1 MAIEA
6 TEEAAKTIVVDP
18 ENPAV
23 GLTAPGRSG
32 TIIAAIAVIFS
43 LWQVYTAAYTPF
55 SSIVIRSVHVGFLLL
70 LAFALFRIRSE
81 QNGKVPVPWYDWC
94 LGGSAFL
101 LGLYHW
107 IFEAALVQRSGDPSK
122 LDLAVGVAVL
132 LLLFEG
138 ARRAMG
144 WSLPALCLVFIPYAL
159 FGRYL
164 PGPFL
169 HRGFDFDQVIDQ
181 LYLGNEGIYGTP
193 TYVSSTYIF
202 LFILFGAFL
211 EKAGMIG
218 LFNDLALG
226 TVGHTQGGPAK
237 VAVISSGLMGTIN
250 GSGIANVVTTGQ
262 FTIPLMRRFG
272 YRPSFAGAVEATAS
286 MGGQIMPPVMGAVA
300 FIMAETL
307 NVPYAT
313 IAITAT
319 IPALLYYAS
328 AFWMVHLEAGRYG
341 LVGMPKE
348 QCPSALAAL
357 KRDWHLVLP
366 LAALVYM
373 LFIGYTP
380 LLAGT
385 VGLTLTVILILG
397 TSLLTPVGSAFL
409 RAGFWIA
416 LGLVG
421 GALLI
426 TDALA
431 LNTVLLAAIGLIGL
445 ACLFLAKG
453 RLTLRTLITS
463 LEEGAKSALGVG
475 IACALV
481 GIIVGTATLTGL
493 ASELARVVLDLA
505 GNSLF
510 LALLMT
516 MVMALVLGTGIP
528 TIPTYIV
535 CSAMA
540 APALLQLGVPLI
552 ISHMFVFYFGI
563 MADLTP
569 PVALAAL
576 AASSITKTSYVEI
589 GFIATR
595 IALAGYVIPFISVYD
610 PSIMLQGNWT
620 IASVAYVVFK
630 ASFSI
635 MLWGGAAT
643 GYLLGRMNWI
653 ERIVAT
659 AAAFLVVAA
668 VPWTDEAGF
677 ALGVAL
683 LIYHRQR
690 TRRAVAKVA

>member
-630 ASFSI
+630 ALFSI

>member
-1 MAIEA
+1 MALEA
-6 TEEAAKTIVVDP
+6 TEEAAKSFIVDP

-32 TIIAAIAVIFS
+32 LAISIIAVIFS
-43 LWQVYTAAYTPF
+43 LWQIYTAAYTPF
-55 SSIVIRSVHVGFLLL
+55 SSLVIRSVHVGFLLL

-81 QNGKVPVPWYDWC
+81 KNGKVPVPWYDWC
-94 LGGSAFL
+94 LGILAFL

-107 IFEAALVQRSGDPSK
+107 VFESDLIQRSGDPSK

-132 LLLFEG
+132 VLLFEG

-144 WSLPALCLVFIPYAL
+144 LGLPLLCVVFIPYAL

-169 HRGFDFDQVIDQ
+169 HRGFDFDQVINQ
-181 LYLGNEGIYGTP
+181 FYLGTEGIYGTP

-202 LFILFGAFL
+202 LFVLFGAFL

-218 LFNDLALG
+218 LFNDIALG
-226 TVGHTQGGPAK
+226 LVGHTQGGPAK

-319 IPALLYYAS
+319 IPAILYYVS

-341 LVGMPKE
+341 LIGMRKE
-348 QCPSALAAL
+348 QCPSALGAL

-397 TSLLTPVGSAFL
+397 TTILTPLGNALL
-409 RAGFWIA
+409 RGGFWIA

-421 GALLI
+421 GGLI
-426 TDALA
+426 ASDTLP
-431 LNTVLLAAIGLIGL
+431 LNTVLFGSIALLTVL
-445 ACLFLAKG
+445 CLFSLKG
-453 RLTLRTLITS
+453 RTTFLALVRS

-481 GIIVGTATLTGL
+481 GMIVGTATMTGL
-493 ASELARVVLDLA
+493 ATEFGRVVLDLA
-505 GNSLF
+505 GSSLF
-510 LALLMT
+510 LALVMT
-516 MVMALVLGTGIP
+516 MVMALILGTGLP
-528 TIPTYIV
+528 TIPTYII
-535 CSAMA
+535 CAAMA

-576 AASSITKTSYVEI
+576 AASSITKTSNVEI

-595 IALAGYVIPFISVYD
+595 IALAGYVIPFMAVYD
-610 PSIMLQGNWT
+610 PSLMLQGNWT
-620 IASVAYVVFK
+620 VASVAYVVFK
-630 ASFSI
+630 ALFSI
-635 MLWGGAAT
+635 ALWGGAAT
-643 GYLLGRMNWI
+643 GYFFGRMTWT
-653 ERIVAT
+653 ERVTAT

-677 ALGVAL
+677 ALGTAL
-683 LIYHRQR
+683 LVYHWWRS
-690 TRRAVAKVA
+690 RRVVKEAA